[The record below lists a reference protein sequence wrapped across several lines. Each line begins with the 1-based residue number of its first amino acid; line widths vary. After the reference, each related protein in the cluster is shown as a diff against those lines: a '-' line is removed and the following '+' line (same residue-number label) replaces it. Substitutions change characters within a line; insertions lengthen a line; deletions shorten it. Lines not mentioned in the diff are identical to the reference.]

1 MSSVLGTETGFL
13 ERRVADRRQARWP
26 EPGASPWRSGSEI
39 LGYALW
45 ASDGPLGEIT
55 DLVYEADSLCV
66 TEIVALA
73 RRFFLSARFCVPLHT
88 VKRVDARRRRVEVS
102 LTRAEIRRLA
112 RLTSPSG
119 SRAARS

>member
-1 MSSVLGTETGFL
+1 MSSVLGSEAGFV
-13 ERRVADRRQARWP
+13 ERRVADRRQPRP
-26 EPGASPWRSGSEI
+26 IEPGAGWRSGSEI

-45 ASDGPLGEIT
+45 ASDGPVGEIT

-73 RRFFLSARFCVPLHT
+73 RRFLVGERLCVPLHT
-88 VKRVDARRRRVEVS
+88 VK
-102 LTRAEIRRLA
+102 
-112 RLTSPSG
+112 PG

>member
-1 MSSVLGTETGFL
+1 MSSVLGSEPSFV
-13 ERRVADRRQARWP
+13 ERRVADRRQVRPP
-26 EPGASPWRSGSEI
+26 EAGASWRSGSEI

-45 ASDGPLGEIT
+45 ASDGPMGEIT

-73 RRFFLSARFCVPLHT
+73 RRFFLGERLCVPLHT
-88 VKRVDARRRRVEVS
+88 VKRVDAELRRVEVR
-102 LTRAEIRRLA
+102 LTRAEIRQMA
-112 RLTSPSG
+112 KLTSPSG